1 MDGDPI
7 GRRVLVRL
15 GKQKVTGYV
24 LALLPEEDVSYR
36 ILPVLRFLDEKIKGC
51 FLLIWYHFSDG
62 LLIIIIIP

>member
-1 MDGDPI
+1 
-7 GRRVLVRL
+7 
-15 GKQKVTGYV
+15 V